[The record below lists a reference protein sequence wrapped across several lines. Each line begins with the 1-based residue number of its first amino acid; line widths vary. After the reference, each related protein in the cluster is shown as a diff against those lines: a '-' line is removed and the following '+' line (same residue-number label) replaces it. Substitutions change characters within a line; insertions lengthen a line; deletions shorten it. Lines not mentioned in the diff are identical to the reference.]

1 VWEIGKYLTIRS
13 IRTKVGV
20 GLVFQKKKKKRKKKK
35 ERVKKREKKKN
46 ENKGSVKKGKID
58 EK

>member
-20 GLVFQKKKKKRKKKK
+20 GLVFQEKKEKKEKK